1 MSFFTVPIRIIGVA
15 LLCAI
20 ALVALV
26 VREGAAR
33 VSGAEIIMRMEAVDP
48 RALLT
53 GHYVIVSLQEPLN
66 DAPCPPGLT
75 EFDGATGDDAWVALT
90 PRGDH
95 HSVAG
100 VAETREGA
108 RANGPLVAR
117 GHAYC
122 TPARPKAE
130 GDEGFP
136 GVLRAELGT
145 ERFHIN
151 QQQAERIE
159 AIMRGREVGEPSPV
173 SAILSI
179 GTDGRARLVGLI
191 VEGERVE
198 LALY

>member
-1 MSFFTVPIRIIGVA
+1 MNFFTVPIRIIGVA

-20 ALVALV
+20 GLIALV

-33 VSGAEIIMRMEAVDP
+33 VSGTEIVMRMEAVDP

-53 GHYVIVSLQEPLN
+53 GHYVIVSLQEPLDN
-66 DAPCPPGLT
+66 APCPPGLR
-75 EFDGATGDDAWVALT
+75 ENDSYPGEDAWVALA

-108 RANGPLVAR
+108 SAHAPLVVR
-117 GHAYC
+117 GSASC
-122 TPARPKAE
+122 TPSRPKAE
-130 GDEGFP
+130 GDEGFA
-136 GVLRAELGT
+136 GALRAELGT

-151 QQQAERIE
+151 QRQAERIE
-159 AIMRGREVGEPSPV
+159 EIMRDREVGEPSPV
-173 SAILSI
+173 SAILSV
-179 GTDGRARLVGLI
+179 GADGRARLVGLI

>member
-1 MSFFTVPIRIIGVA
+1 MSFFTIPIRILAVA
-15 LLCAI
+15 LLCAA

-33 VSGAEIIMRMEAVDP
+33 VSGTEIVMRMEAVDP

-53 GHYVIVSLQEPLN
+53 GHYVIVALQEPLEN
-66 DAPCPPGLT
+66 APCPPGLG
-75 EFDGATGDDAWVALT
+75 ENDASLGDDAWVALA

-95 HSVAG
+95 YSVAG
-100 VAETREGA
+100 VAETRQGA
-108 RANGPLVAR
+108 SAHGPLVVQGSAF
-117 GHAYC
+117 C
-122 TPARPKAE
+122 TPSRPKSE

-136 GVLRAELGT
+136 GALRADLGP

-159 AIMRGREVGEPSPV
+159 AIMREREVGEQSPV

-191 VEGERVE
+191 VEGERIE

>member
-1 MSFFTVPIRIIGVA
+1 MSFFTVPIRILAVA
-15 LLCAI
+15 LLCAA
-20 ALVALV
+20 ALIGLV

-33 VSGAEIIMRMEAVDP
+33 VSGTEIVMRMEAVDP

-53 GHYVIVSLQEPLN
+53 GHYVIVSLQEPL
-66 DAPCPPGLT
+66 DGAPCPPGLA
-75 EFDGATGDDAWVALT
+75 EYDGAPGDDEWVALA

-100 VAETREGA
+100 KADTRGGA
-108 RANGPLVAR
+108 SALGPLVAR

-122 TPARPKAE
+122 TPSRPKTAE
-130 GDEGFP
+130 DEGFP

-145 ERFHIN
+145 DRFHIN

-159 AIMRGREVGEPSPV
+159 AIMRAREVGEPSPV

-191 VEGERVE
+191 VEGERIE